1 MTALLASA
9 VIAAIAAGAAVVDF
23 LYMRIPNAVPI
34 ALVAV
39 FALLVAPALPW
50 SEVAA
55 RLGVMGAVFA
65 IGLGLYACAILGAG
79 DVKYLAA
86 AALLVPSSPVT
97 VATWLS
103 LVAVA
108 GLPILAL
115 HRLAGWAGCA
125 GRFPSFSEPGFFP
138 YGPAISAGLIG
149 ILTLTGGPLEPGG
162 AP

>member
-1 MTALLASA
+1 MSALLASV

-23 LYMRIPNAVPI
+23 LYMRIPNTVPV

-50 SEVAA
+50 SEIAM
-55 RLGVMGAVFA
+55 RLGVGGAVFV
-65 IGLGLYACAILGAG
+65 IGLGLYAWAILGAG
-79 DVKYLAA
+79 DVKYLAT
-86 AALLVPSSPVT
+86 AALLVPPGPVT
-97 VATWLS
+97 LAMWLS
-103 LVAVA
+103 LVAMA
-108 GLPILAL
+108 GLPLLAL

-149 ILTLTGGPLEPGG
+149 ILLLTGGPFGPGG
-162 AP
+162 VP